1 MASLFTHALVAASLG
16 RTAKAEWR
24 NRARF
29 WTLAIFCSVLPD
41 FDVIGFGLG
50 VQYGDLW
57 GHRGMTHSLVFA
69 AVVAILAAGAM
80 GVRAGSW
87 CKATLLFFSITA
99 SHGFLDAMTD
109 GGLGVAF
116 FSPFDTRRYFF
127 PWRPLHV
134 SPIGAGGFF
143 SARGWRVLESELVW
157 VWLPTLAVTAIFWG
171 WRAWR
176 QSRPSEVQDQS
187 PA

>member
-16 RTAKAEWR
+16 GTAQADWR

-29 WTLAIFCSVLPD
+29 WLLAIFCSALPD
-41 FDVIGFGLG
+41 FDVIGFDFG
-50 VQYGDLW
+50 VRYGDLW
-57 GHRGMTHSLVFA
+57 GHRGMTHSLIFA
-69 AVVAILAAGAM
+69 AVVAILAAGTL
-80 GVRAGSW
+80 GVRAGSGW
-87 CKATLLFFSITA
+87 KAALLFFLITV

-116 FSPFDTRRYFF
+116 FSPFDTSRYFF

-143 SARGWRVLESELVW
+143 TARGWHVLQSEIVW
-157 VWLPTLAVTAIFWG
+157 VWLPTLAITAVFWG
-171 WRAWR
+171 WRMWR
-176 QSRPSEVQDQS
+176 SSRPPGVRDQS